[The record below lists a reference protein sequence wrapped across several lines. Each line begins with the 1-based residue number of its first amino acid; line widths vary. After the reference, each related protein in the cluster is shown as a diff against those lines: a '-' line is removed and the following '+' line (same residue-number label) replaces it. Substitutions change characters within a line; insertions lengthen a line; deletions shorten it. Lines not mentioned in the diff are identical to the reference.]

1 MAFTKTWKCKGGSF
15 STSCLHARH
24 SKVKTYYVNRDNEL
38 TGKAYCTTSK
48 KKKLVQKAFSN
59 RPCGSLW
66 EGADGRG
73 ESTIV

>member
-1 MAFTKTWKCKGGSF
+1 M
-15 STSCLHARH
+15 STETINSR
-24 SKVKTYYVNRDNEL
+24 VKLIVQHP
-38 TGKAYCTTSK
+38 